1 MHTIIQ
7 GIYNIFYSLYHLPW
21 YTINYHILCPY
32 RWARNDIKHTCSL
45 FAVAYAL
52 CSHRYKQVINT
63 ALEIVSNTLVNKQIV
78 VSPGQAVWLT
88 WQFTLA

>member
-7 GIYNIFYSLYHLPW
+7 GIYNVVCTIYHDILSIIIFYVHIDGPGMTSNTPVPSL
-21 YTINYHILCPY
+21 
-32 RWARNDIKHTCSL
+32 
-45 FAVAYAL
+45 AVACAL

-78 VSPGQAVWLT
+78 VSPGQAV
-88 WQFTLA
+88 